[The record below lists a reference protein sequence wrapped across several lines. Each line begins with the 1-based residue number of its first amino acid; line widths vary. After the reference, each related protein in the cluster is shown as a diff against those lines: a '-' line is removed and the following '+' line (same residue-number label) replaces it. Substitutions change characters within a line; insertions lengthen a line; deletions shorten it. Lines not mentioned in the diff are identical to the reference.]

1 MKFAA
6 IILAFFITALS
17 VLPCDICAEASE
29 IDGCQKEIKHVD
41 DCSLCCSPFHACGT
55 CAGFILPLSINISI
69 ATELVS
75 HQALDSY
82 QVTQISFHLGA
93 VWQPPKIA

>member
-17 VLPCDICAEASE
+17 VLPCDICAGANDT
-29 IDGCQKEIKHVD
+29 DGCKKETKHVD

-55 CAGFILPLSINISI
+55 CAGFILPLSVSISTTTQFVPFQTVDYYL
-69 ATELVS
+69 A
-75 HQALDSY
+75 
-82 QVTQISFHLGA
+82 TQISFHFGTI
-93 VWQPPKIA
+93 WQPPKIA

>member
-17 VLPCDICAEASE
+17 VLPCDICADANET
-29 IDGCQKEIKHVD
+29 DGCQKENTHVD

-55 CAGFILPLSINISI
+55 CTGFILPLSINISI
-69 ATELVS
+69 ATEFVS
-75 HQALDSY
+75 HKGLDSH
-82 QVTQISFHLGA
+82 QVIQISCHSGA
-93 VWQPPKIA
+93 IWQPPKIA

>member
-17 VLPCDICAEASE
+17 VLPCDICADANDT
-29 IDGCQKEIKHVD
+29 DGSKHLD
-41 DCSLCCSPFHACGT
+41 DCSVCCSPFHACGT
-55 CAGFILPLSINISI
+55 CAGFILPLS
-69 ATELVS
+69 VS
-75 HQALDSY
+75 VSTTIEFVPYQVMDSY

-93 VWQPPKIA
+93 IWQPPKIA

>member
-17 VLPCDICAEASE
+17 VLPCDICAEANES
-29 IDGCQKEIKHVD
+29 DDCAKETRHVD

-55 CAGFILPLSINISI
+55 CAGFILPVSVNISI
-69 ATELVS
+69 PTEFVS
-75 HQALDSY
+75 HLALDSY
-82 QVTQISFHLGA
+82 QVTQIPSHLGA
-93 VWQPPKIA
+93 IWQPPKIA